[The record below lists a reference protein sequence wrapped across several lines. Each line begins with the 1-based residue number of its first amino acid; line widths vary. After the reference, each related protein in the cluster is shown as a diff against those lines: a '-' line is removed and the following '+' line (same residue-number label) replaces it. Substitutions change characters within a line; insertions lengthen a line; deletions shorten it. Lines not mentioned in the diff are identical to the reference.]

1 MKHILLCCG
10 AGMSSGFL
18 AKAIRNAAKEAN
30 IDMEV
35 EARSESE
42 VDDYIDSID
51 MLLVCPHT
59 QHLLD
64 ELKETAEPYGV
75 PVEMIDKE
83 SYGNIDGKAVLKRII
98 EVIGE

>member
-1 MKHILLCCG
+1 MKHVLLCCG

-18 AKAIRNAAKEAN
+18 AKAIRNAAKEAG

-42 VDDYIDSID
+42 VDDYIEDID
-51 MLLVCPHT
+51 MLMVCPHT

-64 ELKETAEPYGV
+64 ELRETAEPYGV
-75 PVEMIDKE
+75 PVEVIDQE
-83 SYGNIDGKAVLKRII
+83 AYGNIDGKAVLERII
-98 EVIGE
+98 ERIGK

>member
-1 MKHILLCCG
+1 MKHVLLCCG
-10 AGMSSGFL
+10 AGMSSGFM
-18 AKAIRNAAKEAN
+18 AKAIRVAAKEQGL
-30 IDMEV
+30 DFDV

-42 VDDYIDSID
+42 VEDYIEDID
-51 MLLVCPHT
+51 ILLICPHT
-59 QHLLD
+59 KHLLE

-83 SYGNIDGKAVLKRII
+83 AYGNIDGPAVLKRII